1 MTDATLTEVLE
12 GYAIDTPEGNDQ
24 ETLRRW
30 MERHPEFAEELMD
43 FAAARAYVRNVD
55 EGPLPDE
62 ERYAA
67 IGLNVLK
74 SVLGT
79 EVTALNSLTEVAEAK
94 GWKKPE
100 FARKLGLSMSLL
112 MYLEKRRVTIATV
125 PKAIVAKI
133 AELLETSER
142 EIGAYLLQPPSMAG
156 EASFKSQ
163 TRPEEERQKDFADAV
178 REDQSLSPGE
188 KQDLLSLK

>member
-1 MTDATLTEVLE
+1 MSDATLSEVLE

-30 MERHPEFAEELMD
+30 MDTHPEFAAELMD
-43 FAAARAYVRNVD
+43 FAAARAYARNVN

-62 ERYAA
+62 ARYAE
-67 IGLNVLK
+67 IGLNALKEVLAR
-74 SVLGT
+74 
-79 EVTALNSLTEVAEAK
+79 EATALNSMTAAAEAK

-112 MYLEKRRVTIATV
+112 MYFEKRRVKIATV
-125 PKAIVAKI
+125 PKAIVAKL
-133 AELLETSER
+133 AELLETSEN
-142 EIGAYLLQPPSMAG
+142 EIAAYLSQPPSMAG
-156 EASFKSQ
+156 EASFKSK
-163 TRPEEERQKDFADAV
+163 TRPEEGRQKDFADAV
-178 REDQSLSPGE
+178 REDQSLSPSE